1 MSVFRK
7 KNALAPAYSWRGT
20 PSEPGILVHYR
31 SDHHERSDALFWC
44 LSWLALLL
52 HLHLFI
58 ADAHNPPQHAYRWLL
73 IVSYALMFL
82 APAWLLARPFS
93 WLPRP
98 LQLTVQVLLI
108 SLVHLLVHAGHLL
121 WTVQG
126 QHWSDLSLDT
136 MLTFLRAQN
145 PLLVVLAIL
154 TIQTLLR
161 SLASLVI
168 LFAPLLPLPGPR
180 LALLVFLAT
189 TGAERLGYALGHYE
203 HNRTLLRMAD
213 GMPFHQPLVI
223 DQYLKE
229 LRGKP

>member
-1 MSVFRK
+1 MSAFRK
-7 KNALAPAYSWRGT
+7 KNTLAPAYSWRGT

-31 SDHHERSDALFWC
+31 SDHHERSDGLFWC

-58 ADAHNPPQHAYRWLL
+58 TDAHNLPQHAYRWML
-73 IVSYALMFL
+73 IGSYALMFL
-82 APAWLLARPFS
+82 APAWLLARPLT

-98 LQLTVQVLLI
+98 LQLTFQVLLI
-108 SLVHLLVHAGHLL
+108 SLVHLLVHIDHLF
-121 WTVQG
+121 WTSQG
-126 QHWSDLSLDT
+126 QHWGDLSLDAT
-136 MLTFLRAQN
+136 LALLRAQN

-154 TIQTLLR
+154 TVQTLLR

-168 LFAPLLPLPGPR
+168 LFAPRLPLPGLR